1 MQKYRCSKCR
11 LLHFGD
17 TPPLVCPLCTA
28 PESAFT
34 EDTEASRSLD
44 EYAALQVRGDSWEAT
59 HLGHYALQCETL
71 GIPHLSPPLLAMA
84 QDELRHATGFARW
97 SGAAATRD
105 ELLDSFKTL
114 LEGKKGS
121 RKLKLE
127 GASLA
132 YAEGNVPLAAWFRVC
147 AEDEERHIR
156 TLEWA
161 LRQFQKFA

>member
-17 TPPLVCPLCTA
+17 APPPDCPLCNA

-34 EDTEASRSLD
+34 EDTEESRSLE
-44 EYAALQVRGDSWEAT
+44 EYTLLQIRGDSWEAT
-59 HLGHYALQCETL
+59 HIGHYALQCETL
-71 GIPHLSPPLLAMA
+71 GIPHISPPLVAMA

-97 SGAAATRD
+97 SESPAARD
-105 ELLDSFKTL
+105 ELLSSLKAL

-132 YAEGNVPLAAWFRVC
+132 HAEGNLSLAAWFRIC

-161 LRQFQKFA
+161 LRQFQKFM